1 MPFWTRKKEF
11 FNNMHGPPLQYC
23 LPFGPKHKTFTTDI
37 LKVLAIIL
45 LNTDINKLDH
55 TFLSLAWQKM

>member
-1 MPFWTRKKEF
+1 
-11 FNNMHGPPLQYC
+11 MHGPPLQYC
-23 LPFGPKHKTFTTDI
+23 LSFEPKHKTFTTDI